1 MEDLPIWAR
10 LKIRI
15 LGGMFRINPRT
26 IVDDRGIYRG
36 IHIRICKLQVGVNVQ
51 QFTERMDNVKV
62 ELEKCFPSPFEEKG
76 LYVVCIELKER
87 TVSVGRAKCIPMQ
100 MAPVAVVTDKK

>member
-1 MEDLPIWAR
+1 
-10 LKIRI
+10 
-15 LGGMFRINPRT
+15 
-26 IVDDRGIYRG
+26 
-36 IHIRICKLQVGVNVQ
+36 
-51 QFTERMDNVKV
+51 MDNVKI

>member
-1 MEDLPIWAR
+1 
-10 LKIRI
+10 
-15 LGGMFRINPRT
+15 MFRINPRT
-26 IVDDRGIYRG
+26 IVDDMGIYRV
-36 IHIRICKLQVGVNVQ
+36 IYIRICKLQVGVNVK